1 MTARID
7 PLTERFFETVIA
19 IRNIFRSPPR
29 FRRRDPRIEG
39 SEHLVVELILGGHCL
54 GLLQRNPVE
63 SCIHGD
69 TPFAV
74 LQTKVG
80 NHSGG

>member
-1 MTARID
+1 MSARVD
-7 PLTERFFETVIA
+7 PLTERFFETVVA
-19 IRNIFRSPPR
+19 IRDIFRSPPR
-29 FRRRDPRIEG
+29 SRWRDPRIEG

-63 SCIHGD
+63 SCVRGD
-69 TPFAV
+69 TSLAV

-80 NHSGG
+80 NQLGG

>member
-1 MTARID
+1 MSARVD
-7 PLTERFFETVIA
+7 PLTERFFETVVA
-19 IRNIFRSPPR
+19 IRNIFRGPPR
-29 FRRRDPRIEG
+29 SRRRDPRIEG

-69 TPFAV
+69 TSFAV

-80 NHSGG
+80 NQLGG

>member
-1 MTARID
+1 MSARVD
-7 PLTERFFETVIA
+7 PLTERFFETVVA
-19 IRNIFRSPPR
+19 IRDIFRSPPR
-29 FRRRDPRIEG
+29 SRWRDPRIEG

-54 GLLQRNPVE
+54 GLLQRDPVE

-69 TPFAV
+69 ASFAV

-80 NHSGG
+80 NQLGG

>member
-1 MTARID
+1 MSARVD
-7 PLTERFFETVIA
+7 PLTEGFFETVIA

-29 FRRRDPRIEG
+29 SRRRDPRTER
-39 SEHLVVELILGGHCL
+39 SEHPVVQRILGGHCL

-69 TPFAV
+69 TSLAV

-80 NHSGG
+80 NHLGG